1 MTSILHI
8 SDTHLAAD
16 GVLVSG
22 RLKTDVSF
30 KKLLDRLVGAQEQ
43 WGKID
48 AVIVTGDISDD
59 GSEQSYSR
67 FKALVAS
74 LNLPI
79 VVIPGNHDKREQ
91 MRSAFS
97 HDGYLPSSGMLNWYR
112 RIGDVNVIGLDT
124 LVEGHGHGEL
134 SLETLEFLEQ
144 QLDVVQQ
151 QPLIVAMH
159 HPPFETGIAFMDAIG
174 LKNTDAFVKLLQRA
188 QCQEIRILCGHIHS
202 MTVASIAG
210 HVVVSSPSP
219 CSGFELD
226 VRHDASVG
234 FYDCEDGCLLH
245 RWSNG
250 FQTVRIGPN
259 SGTGP
264 HPFG

>member
-1 MTSILHI
+1 MTSILQI

-22 RLKTDVSF
+22 VLKTDASF
-30 KKLLDRLVGAQEQ
+30 KKLLARLADAQEQ
-43 WGKID
+43 WGKTD

-59 GSEQSYSR
+59 GSEESYSR
-67 FKALVAS
+67 FKALVAP
-74 LNLPI
+74 LNLP
-79 VVIPGNHDKREQ
+79 VFVIPGNHDKREQ

-97 HDGYLPSSGMLNWYR
+97 HEGYLPGTGMLNWHR
-112 RIGDVNVIGLDT
+112 KIGGVNVIGLDT
-124 LVEGHGHGEL
+124 LVEGHSHGEL

-151 QPLIVAMH
+151 RPLIVALH
-159 HPPFETGIAFMDAIG
+159 HPPFRTGIAFMDAIG
-174 LKNTDAFVKLLQRA
+174 LRNTDAFVTLLQRA
-188 QCQEIRILCGHIHS
+188 QCQEIRVLCGHIHS

-210 HVVVSSPSP
+210 HIVVSSPSP

-226 VRHDASVG
+226 VRDDATVG

-250 FQTVRIGPN
+250 FQTVRIGPIT
-259 SGTGP
+259 GTGP